1 MNGVDTGVWVEV
13 DDCPIRYAVC
23 GDVVEMELGGRGS
36 GVELV
41 ATEAGLANLLHNGT
55 AALHELRRKQHG

>member
-1 MNGVDTGVWVEV
+1 MNGIDTGVWVEV

-23 GDVVEMELGGRGS
+23 GDVVEKELGGQGS

-41 ATEAGLANLLHNGT
+41 ATETGLANLLRNGT
-55 AALHELRRKQHG
+55 AALRELRRKQRG